1 MSPFKG
7 VVHFV
12 WILHQFIKKKKK
24 SYKVSLNL
32 GEHQKWALG
41 LWPGEVDGPAPRCRE
56 ALLARPR
63 RPTECCLNVDQL
75 GSFSLEALGSANM
88 CFSPLRFTGG
98 MVTHGVSNRRLS
110 LEYFFY
116 SHCLKKTCASQNQNS
131 MGKCG
136 LVSGFSRMYLAT
148 LALEIILFPLL
159 ANASSVAPPAKPK
172 ASFSK
177 HS

>member
-12 WILHQFIKKKKK
+12 WILHQFIKKKK

-41 LWPGEVDGPAPRCRE
+41 LWPGEMDGPAPRCRE

-88 CFSPLRFTGG
+88 CFSPLRFTGEWLLMEFPTAG
-98 MVTHGVSNRRLS
+98 WAWNI
-110 LEYFFY
+110 FFY